1 MVHKLMADHIY
12 DVMIV
17 GAGVTGCEAAL
28 ACAKAGLDTLLV
40 TTSLDTVYNLAG
52 DTVKLEPPPSTLLT
66 DVFAEHAQNGFLKSW
81 DLHSAAKQHIE
92 TIPEIHFLQS
102 SVSALKLEHTTLTGI
117 DTWEGVSRFAKRTA
131 LCVGSFLQARLT
143 VGSLTESAGRLSEM
157 AYDDLYN
164 NLLDLGFD
172 FEELELTAEAQG
184 GSLAYKVTCQ
194 VFAEHEREGFKLK
207 RFENLYA
214 AGVCASGYLSY
225 EEAAARGL
233 ELAASLVK
241 S

>member
-1 MVHKLMADHIY
+1 MSQHIY
-12 DVMIV
+12 DIAII

-28 ACAKAGLDTLLV
+28 GCAQNGLDTLLV
-40 TTSLDTVYNLAG
+40 TTSLDTVYNLVG
-52 DTVKLEPPPSTLLT
+52 DTARLEPPPNTLLA
-66 DVFAEHAQNGFLKSW
+66 DVFAEHAQGGFLKSW

-102 SVSALKLEHTTLTGI
+102 SVSALRLEHGAVTGI

-143 VGSLTESAGRLSEM
+143 VGSLTENAGRLSEM
-157 AYDDLYN
+157 AYDDLYD
-164 NLLDLGFD
+164 NLLDLGFA
-172 FEELELTAEAQG
+172 FESLELSAEAQG
-184 GSLAYKVTCQ
+184 GSLPYKVNCQ
-194 VFAEHEREGFKLK
+194 VFAENERDGFKLK

-214 AGVCASGYLSY
+214 AGVCAAGYLSY

-233 ELAASLVK
+233 ELAASLK